1 MPIEWVA
8 INKGAIMTKADM
20 RALLLGIA
28 TDPSFPIT
36 KVEAHKAAT
45 YGDKYGNA
53 KAPSTTIESTRLPRK
68 GKKFY
73 PWKQQG
79 MKGA

>member
-1 MPIEWVA
+1 
-8 INKGAIMTKADM
+8 MTKADM
-20 RALLLGIA
+20 RALLLGIE
-28 TDPSFPIT
+28 TDPSFHSDPQAIFNHIVVKCPT
-36 KVEAHKAAT
+36 RKASN
-45 YGDKYGNA
+45 YGNKYGQI